1 MENRLTGARV
11 TRHTPVRVKAARLL
25 DLLLGD
31 WWAPSRRVAAGVLAL
46 IIVLLG
52 VISYTLGP
60 VVGALVIG
68 ALVVIRLL
76 CRCP

>member
-1 MENRLTGARV
+1 METRLTGARA
-11 TRHTPVRVKAARLL
+11 TRHAPVRLKAARLL

-46 IIVLLG
+46 IIALLG

-60 VVGALVIG
+60 PVAGLVVGV
-68 ALVVIRLL
+68 LVVIRLL
-76 CRCP
+76 CRCS